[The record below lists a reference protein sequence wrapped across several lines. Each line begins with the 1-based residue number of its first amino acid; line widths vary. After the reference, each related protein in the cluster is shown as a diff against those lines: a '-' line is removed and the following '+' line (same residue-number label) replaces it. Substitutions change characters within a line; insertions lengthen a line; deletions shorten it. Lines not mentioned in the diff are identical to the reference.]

1 MWIDVRQSG
10 LRPFACLCVDKTGDT
25 LPQRDKTH
33 LTDKK
38 RGGSLIEMKRLG
50 CTALVAVG
58 LLAGCGG
65 GGSEGGAST
74 NPPPVTI
81 GPVAFKD
88 VTGMA
93 PADAGLGQP
102 FNVQWVLP
110 TNTTLSSV
118 VLDATASS
126 GAGLTKSSCAI
137 TAGTLAVS
145 ATSADITIP
154 NACDGKLVNDVR
166 LRITVK
172 GSDGQTTSA
181 TYPFVTPST
190 PAEFLPTRVQLPVL
204 RITTDNGAPIV
215 SKEVYITGQMS
226 LVSNVAGAPAVNGG
240 LQIRGRG
247 NSTWDLHPK
256 KPYRL
261 KLTDKQSLLGMPS
274 SKDWVLLA
282 NYSDKTL
289 LRNAA
294 ALDLGAKLGFP
305 WTPRSAF
312 VEVYL
317 NGRYDGVYQLMEN
330 IKVAKDRVNIDELA
344 AADVGADKITGGYL
358 LEVDFRED
366 GYTMH
371 TAIDDLPIV
380 FQSPE
385 TPAPAQEAYIKGYIN
400 DFETV
405 LHSSTFADPATGYA
419 AYIDVDSFIRFY
431 LVNEVFRNVDAN
443 MWSSCWMYKPR
454 GGKLYMGP
462 LWDFDLAAGNANYAD
477 AFQNSGW
484 HIRTAKWFSR
494 LFEDPAFAARV
505 KTAWNAIKTDELPAM
520 FQQITSGAASLQQA
534 QLNNFQRWPILET
547 WVWPNYQVP
556 GTYAG
561 EISYLNVFLTAR
573 IAWMDQQFNP

>member
-1 MWIDVRQSG
+1 M
-10 LRPFACLCVDKTGDT
+10 
-25 LPQRDKTH
+25 
-33 LTDKK
+33 
-38 RGGSLIEMKRLG
+38 
-50 CTALVAVG
+50 ALVAVG

-65 GGSEGGAST
+65 GSGGGGGTSK
-74 NPPPVTI
+74 PPAATLTPV
-81 GPVAFKD
+81 VFKD
-88 VTGMA
+88 LTGVA

-102 FNVQWVLP
+102 FDVQWVLP
-110 TNTTLSSV
+110 TGATLSTV
-118 VLDATASS
+118 VLEATASS
-126 GAGLTKSSCAI
+126 GTGATISRCTVSAGS
-137 TAGTLAVS
+137 LAVS
-145 ATSADITIP
+145 ATSATITIP
-154 NACDGKLVNDVR
+154 NTCESKTVNDVR
-166 LRITVK
+166 VRITVTAT
-172 GSDGQTTSA
+172 DGQSTTAS
-181 TYPFVTPST
+181 YPFVAPNTPSG
-190 PAEFLPTRVQLPVL
+190 FLPKRVQLPVL

-215 SKEVYITGQMS
+215 SKEVYIAGQMS

-261 KLTDKQSLLGMPS
+261 KHTDKQSLLGMPS

-282 NYSDKTL
+282 NYSDKSL

-294 ALDLGAKLGFP
+294 ALDLGTKMGFP

-317 NGRYDGVYQLMEN
+317 NDRYDGVYQLMEN
-330 IKVAKDRVNIDELA
+330 IKVTKDRVNIDELA

-366 GYTMH
+366 GHTMH

-385 TPAPAQEAYIKGYIN
+385 QPAQAQEDYIKGYIN
-400 DFETV
+400 EFETV
-405 LHSSTFADPATGYA
+405 LHSSTFADPTTGYA
-419 AYIDVDSFIRFY
+419 AYIDVDSFIRYY

-454 GGKLYMGP
+454 GGKLFMGP

-477 AFQNSGW
+477 AFKTEGW
-484 HIRTAKWFSR
+484 HIRIAPWFKR

-505 KTAWNAIKTDELPAM
+505 KTAWIEIKADELPAM
-520 FQQITSGAASLQQA
+520 FQEITTRSAGLQQA

-547 WVWPNYQVP
+547 WVWPNYQIP
-556 GTYAG
+556 GSYKG
-561 EISYLNVFLTAR
+561 EVDYLRSFLTAR
-573 IAWMDQQFNP
+573 IDWIDQQINK

>member
-1 MWIDVRQSG
+1 M
-10 LRPFACLCVDKTGDT
+10 
-25 LPQRDKTH
+25 
-33 LTDKK
+33 
-38 RGGSLIEMKRLG
+38 IEMKRLG
-50 CTALVAVG
+50 CMALVAVG

-65 GGSEGGAST
+65 GGGGSSGGGNT
-74 NPPPVTI
+74 PPPPVTI
-81 GPVAFKD
+81 SPVVFKD
-88 VTGMA
+88 VTGST

-110 TNTTLSSV
+110 ANVTISSV
-118 VLDATASS
+118 VLDATTKS
-126 GAGLTKSSCAI
+126 GANLTTSTCTV

-145 ATSADITIP
+145 ATSTDITIP
-154 NACDGKLVNDVR
+154 NLCEGKTVNDVR
-166 LRITVK
+166 LRITVTA
-172 GSDGQTTSA
+172 SDGQTTSA
-181 TYPFVTPST
+181 TYPFVTPAA
-190 PAEFLPTRVQLPVL
+190 PAAFLPKRVKLPVL

-215 SKEVYITGQMS
+215 SRDVYITGQMS

-247 NSTWDLHPK
+247 NSTWDIHPK
-256 KPYRL
+256 KPYRV
-261 KLTDKQSLLGMPS
+261 KLTDKQPLLGMPS

-282 NYSDKTL
+282 NHSDKSL
-289 LRNAA
+289 LRNAL
-294 ALDLGAKLGFP
+294 ALDLGARMGLA
-305 WTPRSAF
+305 WTPRYAF

-317 NGRYDGVYQLMEN
+317 NDRYDGVYQLMEN

-371 TAIDDLPIV
+371 TTIDDLPIV

-385 TPAPAQEAYIKGYIN
+385 QPAPEQETYIKGYIN
-400 DFETV
+400 QFEAV
-405 LHSSTFADPATGYA
+405 LHSSTFTDPTTGYA
-419 AYIDVDSFIRFY
+419 AYIDVDSFIRYY

-454 GGKLYMGP
+454 GGKLFMGP

-477 AFQNSGW
+477 AFKTEGW
-484 HIRTAKWFSR
+484 HIRIAPWFKR

-505 KTAWNAIKTDELPAM
+505 KTAWIEIKADELPAM
-520 FQQITSGAASLQQA
+520 FQEITTRSAGLQQA

-547 WVWPNYQVP
+547 WVWPNNQIP
-556 GTYAG
+556 GSYKG
-561 EISYLNVFLTAR
+561 EVDYLRSFLTAR
-573 IAWMDQQFNP
+573 IDWIDQQINK

>member
-1 MWIDVRQSG
+1 MG
-10 LRPFACLCVDKTGDT
+10 AL
-25 LPQRDKTH
+25 
-33 LTDKK
+33 
-38 RGGSLIEMKRLG
+38 LIEMKRLA
-50 CTALVAVG
+50 CVALTAAA

-65 GGSEGGAST
+65 GGGGGT
-74 NPPPVTI
+74 PDPPPVTI
-81 GPVAFKD
+81 APVVFKD
-88 VTGMA
+88 VTGSA

-110 TNTTLSSV
+110 ANVTVSSV
-118 VLDATASS
+118 VLDATTKS
-126 GAGLTKSSCAI
+126 GANP
-137 TAGTLAVS
+137 TASTCTVPAAALAVS

-154 NACDGKLVNDVR
+154 NLCEGKTVNDVR

-172 GSDGQTTSA
+172 ASDGQTTSA
-181 TYPFVTPST
+181 TYPFVTPAT
-190 PAEFLPTRVQLPVL
+190 PAAFLPKRVQLPVL

-215 SKEVYITGQMS
+215 SKDVYITGQMS

-247 NSTWDLHPK
+247 NSTWDIHPK

-294 ALDLGAKLGFP
+294 ALDLGARMGFP
-305 WTPRSAF
+305 WTPRYAF

-317 NGRYDGVYQLMEN
+317 NERYDGVYQLMEN
-330 IKVAKDRVNIDELA
+330 IKVTKDRVNIDELE
-344 AADVGADKITGGYL
+344 AADLGPDQITGGYL

-385 TPAPAQEAYIKGYIN
+385 EPAPEQETYIKGYIN
-400 DFETV
+400 DFEAV
-405 LHSSTFADPATGYA
+405 LHSSTFADPVTGYA

-454 GGKLYMGP
+454 AGKLFMGP

-477 AFQNSGW
+477 AFMTTGW
-484 HIRTAKWFSR
+484 HIRNAKWFSR
-494 LFEDPAFAARV
+494 LFEDPAFVARV
-505 KTAWNAIKTDELPAM
+505 KAAWNEIEADELPAM
-520 FQQITSGAASLQQA
+520 FQQITADAARLQQP
-534 QLNNFQRWPILET
+534 QLNNFQRWPTLET

-556 GTYAG
+556 GSYAG
-561 EISYLNVFLTAR
+561 EIGYLNSFLTAR
-573 IAWMDQQFNP
+573 IAWMDQQINQ